1 LVTQEW
7 AGDPVVELISIFLN
21 ILLPVFAIVLLGYV
35 GGPRLGLEPRTLSK
49 LAYYLLVPA
58 FVFNVF
64 SKAEVQVELTVRM
77 AVFFI
82 AVTLGAIL
90 VSFLVARLSGAKA
103 ELAAAYVLVAAFGNV
118 GNFGLPIIDF
128 KVGAEGLLPASVY
141 FLVGS
146 TFGFLVGVMA
156 ATWHRDGGR
165 WRAAWAAF
173 TTPGVLAVVPAFLV
187 NSLQAPIPAFIERS
201 VALMAG
207 ALIPV
212 MLLTLGVQL
221 AEMGRPRIDRHVI
234 GASLVRLLVSP
245 ALALALAPLCGLAGV
260 ERSVG
265 IVQAAMP
272 AAVLTSLI
280 ALEHDLIPDFVT
292 TVVLFST
299 IASAVTLTIVLAIV

>member
-1 LVTQEW
+1 MI
-7 AGDPVVELISIFLN
+7 ELISIFLN
-21 ILLPVFAIVLLGYV
+21 ILLPVFAIVLLGYT

-64 SKAEVQVELTVRM
+64 SKADVQVELTIRM
-77 AVFFI
+77 VVFFI
-82 AVTLGAIL
+82 AVTAGAIL
-90 VSFLVARLSGAKA
+90 GSFLVARLLGATAK
-103 ELAAAYVLVAAFGNV
+103 LTAAYVLVAAFGNV
-118 GNFGLPIIDF
+118 GNFGLPVIDF
-128 KVGAEGLLPASVY
+128 KVGPEGLLPASVY

-156 ATWHRDGGR
+156 ATWHRNGSR
-165 WRAAWAAF
+165 WKAAWAAF
-173 TTPGVLAVVPAFLV
+173 TTPGVLAVIPAFVV
-187 NSLQAPIPAFIERS
+187 NSLQVPMPAFLERS
-201 VALMAG
+201 IALLAG

-245 ALALALAPLCGLAGV
+245 VLAFALTPFFGLAGV

-265 IVQAAMP
+265 IIQAAMP

-280 ALEHDLIPDFVT
+280 ALEHDLMPDFVT
-292 TVVLFST
+292 TTVLFST
-299 IASAVTLTIVLAIV
+299 IASAVTLTLVLAIV

>member
-1 LVTQEW
+1 MTQEW

-187 NSLQAPIPAFIERS
+187 NSLQTPTPTFIERS

>member
-1 LVTQEW
+1 VTQEW

-187 NSLQAPIPAFIERS
+187 NSLQTPTPTFIERS

>member
-1 LVTQEW
+1 M
-7 AGDPVVELISIFLN
+7 VELISIFLN

-35 GGPRLGLEPRTLSK
+35 GGSRLGLEPRTLSK
-49 LAYYLLVPA
+49 LAYYILVPA

-64 SKAEVQVELTVRM
+64 SKAEVQVELTIRM
-77 AVFFI
+77 AIFFI

-90 VSFLVARLSGAKA
+90 ASFLVARLFGAKA

-173 TTPGVLAVVPAFLV
+173 TTPGVLAIVPAFLV
-187 NSLQAPIPAFIERS
+187 NSLQTPIPALIERS

-221 AEMGRPRIDRHVI
+221 AEMGRPRINRHVI
-234 GASLVRLLVSP
+234 GASLVRLLASP
-245 ALALALAPLCGLAGV
+245 ALALALAPMCGLAGV

-272 AAVLTSLI
+272 TAVLTSLI

-299 IASAVTLTIVLAIV
+299 VASAVTLTIVLAIV

>member
-1 LVTQEW
+1 VTQEW

>member
-1 LVTQEW
+1 M
-7 AGDPVVELISIFLN
+7 VELISIFLN

-35 GGPRLGLEPRTLSK
+35 GGSRLGLEPRTLSK
-49 LAYYLLVPA
+49 LAYYILVPA

-64 SKAEVQVELTVRM
+64 SKAEVQVELTIRM
-77 AVFFI
+77 AIFFI

-90 VSFLVARLSGAKA
+90 ASFLVARLFGAKA
-103 ELAAAYVLVAAFGNV
+103 ELAAAYVLMAAFGNV

-128 KVGAEGLLPASVY
+128 KVGAEGLLPASIY

-173 TTPGVLAVVPAFLV
+173 TTPGVLAIVPAFLV
-187 NSLQAPIPAFIERS
+187 NSLQTPIPALIERS

-221 AEMGRPRIDRHVI
+221 AEMGRPRINRHVI
-234 GASLVRLLVSP
+234 GASLVRLLASP
-245 ALALALAPLCGLAGV
+245 ALALALAPMCGLAGV

-272 AAVLTSLI
+272 TAVLTSLI

-299 IASAVTLTIVLAIV
+299 VASAVTLTIVLAIV

>member
-1 LVTQEW
+1 M
-7 AGDPVVELISIFLN
+7 VELISIFLN

-187 NSLQAPIPAFIERS
+187 NSLQTPTPTFIERS